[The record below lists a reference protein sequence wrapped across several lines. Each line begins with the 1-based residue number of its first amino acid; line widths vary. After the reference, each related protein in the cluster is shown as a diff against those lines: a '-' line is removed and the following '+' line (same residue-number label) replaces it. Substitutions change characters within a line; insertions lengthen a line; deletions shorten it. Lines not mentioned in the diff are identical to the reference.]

1 MVVGTTLFKMDGNAY
16 FSPSFPRG
24 GLAATFAVDV
34 TQIAGTPSFTITVQ
48 TRNAEDT
55 TWTDLGT
62 FTAITATGASQKD
75 LTGLK
80 EIVRFKYAFDAGD
93 DPTDGLHFLMQSP
106 SWRPY

>member
-48 TRNAEDT
+48 TRNAEDV
-55 TWTDLGT
+55 TWSDLGT
-62 FTAITATGASQKD
+62 FTAITATGAFQKD
-75 LTGLK
+75 LTSLK
-80 EIVRFKYAFDAGD
+80 EIVRFQYAFDAGD
-93 DPTDGLHFLMQSP
+93 NESDGLHFLMQPP